1 MSGRPDHEEEDTT
14 GSDTDDDGS
23 VPDLYPRVVD
33 RVDYDPDFDP
43 RAPVTCDCCG
53 NAMRY
58 TAQCKLMCVV
68 CGYMRDC
75 SDP

>member
-1 MSGRPDHEEEDTT
+1 MSGTPDREEPGTA
-14 GSDTDDDGS
+14 GSDPDEDGS
-23 VPDLYPRVVD
+23 VPDLFPRIVD
-33 RVDYDPDFDP
+33 RADYDPDFN
-43 RAPVTCDCCG
+43 RSASVTCDLCG

-58 TAQCKLMCVV
+58 TAQCKLMCAV

>member
-1 MSGRPDHEEEDTT
+1 MSGTPDHKESETT
-14 GSDTDDDGS
+14 GSDPDDDGS
-23 VPDLYPRVVD
+23 VPDLYPRIVD
-33 RVDYDPDFDP
+33 RADYDPDFDP
-43 RAPVTCDCCG
+43 DVPVTCDRCG

-58 TAQCKLMCVV
+58 TAQCKLVCEV